1 MCEILIR
8 IHTHDNLLY
17 EVTQYSCPFSQM
29 QIPERKLIQLNA
41 DSEIKPYTCAVS
53 HKLLTQVEGQNGKE
67 TMDSYH
73 SD

>member
-1 MCEILIR
+1 
-8 IHTHDNLLY
+8 
-17 EVTQYSCPFSQM
+17 M